1 MTFSKHI
8 LTTVFAFAILLM
20 ASVKGNA
27 QSAPDAV
34 YYVCAEQG
42 FRLKGP
48 VGFDHYTWSED
59 NMGIPGADSNNIV
72 VQALGANT
80 VGNSYVTKTYHL
92 KVMNNNSCWSEQGTY
107 VVYILPKMELSII
120 GYTPPYCEHL
130 SHDITLTAKI
140 NGAGGTT
147 ALTLPQGVNVKY
159 TWTVETPNG
168 FGQPIQGNAE
178 ILGPTDEEQAQVMTP
193 QDATI
198 DNNYNLKVVYTYPST
213 VNVNNDV
220 LGTCDD
226 NLTQNVHA
234 DPAPPIASINYE
246 SI

>member
-8 LTTVFAFAILLM
+8 LNTIVTLVVLLM
-20 ASVKGNA
+20 ASVTSLA

-48 VGFDHYTWSED
+48 AGYDNYLWSED
-59 NMGIPGADSNNIV
+59 NTGMPGADSNNIV
-72 VQALGANT
+72 VQAMGANA

-92 KVMNNNSCWSEQGTY
+92 KVMNSGTCWSEQGTY
-107 VVYILPKMELSII
+107 VVYILPKMELTVT

-130 SHDITLTAKI
+130 SHDITLTARI
-140 NGAGGTT
+140 NGAAGIS
-147 ALTLPQGVNVKY
+147 ALTLPPGVDVKY
-159 TWTVETPNG
+159 AWTVEAPNN
-168 FGQPIQGNAE
+168 FGPPQGNAAV
-178 ILGPTDEEQAQVMTP
+178 LGPTDEAQTQVMTP

-198 DNNYNLKVVYTYPST
+198 DNNYNVKVTYTYPST
-213 VNVNNDV
+213 VNVNNNV
-220 LGTCDD
+220 IGSCDD
-226 NLTQNVHA
+226 NYTQNVHA
-234 DPAPPIASINYE
+234 DPAPPVPSINYE